1 MSLSPP
7 VFQKAGIF
15 LSKNRRLVVSSREAR
30 LMGKRRY
37 LQEKI
42 AQIGSFF
49 ERRATYGRASEKNC
63 QNERFLLQIW
73 YARYDSN
80 VRPSAPQA
88 DALSNWATG
97 TYVDSTY

>member
-1 MSLSPP
+1 MD
-7 VFQKAGIF
+7 
-15 LSKNRRLVVSSREAR
+15 EWE
-30 LMGKRRY
+30 Y

-49 ERRATYGRASEKNC
+49 ERRATIGRASEKNC

-80 VRPSAPQA
+80 VRPLAPQA
-88 DALSNWATG
+88 NALSNWATG
-97 TYVDSTY
+97 TYVD